1 MNEQP
6 QHPPRHKWLGWIAL
20 LAFASVLSPVNIH
33 IVIAQDAPEIVIAP
47 ADPGEPPTPPKTLG
61 PPAPATPTIAPEAT
75 TENAST
81 LVVAPTPAET
91 AAQIP
96 DVPVAP
102 SEVSSETEIGKL
114 IPNDEPLTASIVS
127 ALPKA
132 DPESVRTLSVEP
144 GVRPMLPAD
153 RPAWVGASP
162 DYTSPQ
168 HRLHVGSLPT
178 TDARD
183 ADEALDEPLI
193 AAVRNYIDQEVVNQ
207 LGASSK
213 MPIDAAFIR
222 RNLID
227 DPSGY
232 VCELTT
238 SQGSMFQKWVTVR
251 VTPEQRELFTKWHTE
266 AAQRTRLAPIGLG
279 LVSVLALVS
288 LTHMVLRRHGA
299 SPFPLVNQHA
309 TEPAVAVRRSRS
321 WTALKVL
328 GFLVLVMIPA
338 FFVLAA
344 LLFTVRSRQVGP
356 VVETHISGT
365 SLPYEVQF
373 PDLHKELRIETLGGG
388 ERTIVIESKSRR

>member
-1 MNEQP
+1 MNKHS
-6 QHPPRHKWLGWIAL
+6 QHLPRHNWLGWIAL
-20 LAFASVLSPVNIH
+20 LAFASLFSPINIH
-33 IVIAQDAPEIVIAP
+33 IVIAQDAPEIVVVP
-47 ADPGEPPTPPKTLG
+47 ADPGEPPAPPTTLET
-61 PPAPATPTIAPEAT
+61 PAPAAPTFAPEAT
-75 TENAST
+75 AEHGST
-81 LVVAPTPAET
+81 LVVGPTPAAT

-96 DVPVAP
+96 NVPVAS
-102 SEVSSETEIGKL
+102 SEVSSEAEIGKL
-114 IPNDEPLTASIVS
+114 IPNHELHTAPSE
-127 ALPKA
+127 APKA

-162 DYTSPQ
+162 DYSSPQ
-168 HRLHVGSLPT
+168 HRLYIGSLPT
-178 TDARD
+178 TDERD
-183 ADEALDEPLI
+183 ADEALDEPLM
-193 AAVRNYIDQEVVNQ
+193 ATVRNYIDQEVVNQ
-207 LGASSK
+207 VGASFK
-213 MPIDAAFIR
+213 MPVDAAFIR

-227 DPSGY
+227 DPAGY

-299 SPFPLVNQHA
+299 SPLPLVNQHA
-309 TEPAVAVRRSRS
+309 TEPAVAVRTSRS

-328 GFLVLVMIPA
+328 GFLVLMMIPA

-344 LLFTVRSRQVGP
+344 LLFTVGYRQTATE
-356 VVETHISGT
+356 VEPHISGR